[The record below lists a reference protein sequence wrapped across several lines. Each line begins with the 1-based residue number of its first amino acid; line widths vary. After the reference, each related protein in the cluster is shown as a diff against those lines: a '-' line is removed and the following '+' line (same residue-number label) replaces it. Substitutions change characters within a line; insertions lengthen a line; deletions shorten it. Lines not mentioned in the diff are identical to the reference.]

1 AVRYQDMYEAE
12 AKAHFIGWSPRGRQ
26 LRMMYFKDAR
36 IMLPFDAVPR
46 KRPVAASRAR
56 APAPSPGDLPLH
68 RAATPTAGRYAS
80 PPEEEGDMARGSYDE
95 AQLHELL
102 YQGIETELGGEQVYL
117 KAIECAV
124 NDDLRKEWN
133 DYLEE
138 TRHHQEVLLGV
149 FEQLGLD
156 PDVRTPGREVVAHHG
171 KSLVKAMEMAQ
182 AAGDPVAAELVAAEC
197 VVLAETKDHLN
208 WELIGYVSKKATG
221 DVGKVLKAAYE

>member
-1 AVRYQDMYEAE
+1 
-12 AKAHFIGWSPRGRQ
+12 
-26 LRMMYFKDAR
+26 
-36 IMLPFDAVPR
+36 
-46 KRPVAASRAR
+46 
-56 APAPSPGDLPLH
+56 
-68 RAATPTAGRYAS
+68 
-80 PPEEEGDMARGSYDE
+80 MARGSYDE

-156 PDVRTPGREVVAHHG
+156 PGVRTPGREVVAHHG

-208 WELIGYVSKKATG
+208 WELVGYVSKKATG
-221 DVGKVLKAAYE
+221 DVGKVLKAAYEEVEQQEDHHLYHTKGWGRELWLQSLGLPAVLPPPEEVKKVETAIGAARAENARDGMRKH

>member
-1 AVRYQDMYEAE
+1 
-12 AKAHFIGWSPRGRQ
+12 
-26 LRMMYFKDAR
+26 
-36 IMLPFDAVPR
+36 
-46 KRPVAASRAR
+46 
-56 APAPSPGDLPLH
+56 
-68 RAATPTAGRYAS
+68 
-80 PPEEEGDMARGSYDE
+80 MARGSYDE

-133 DYLEE
+133 DYLDE
-138 TRHHQEVLLGV
+138 TRNHQKVLLGV
-149 FEQLGLD
+149 FEKLGLD

-221 DVGKVLKAAYE
+221 DVGKALKDAYEEVEQQEDHHLYHTKGWGRELWLQSLGLPAVLPPPEEVKKVETAIGAARAENARDQMRKQ